1 MKKIEINVEHEN
13 LINPHA
19 MITHVHSFMN
29 GTEES
34 IPNHT
39 ELLTRLLEQ
48 IEPIDYESIAFPEM
62 RELRNQL
69 KSGTVNSEKVK
80 EIESKVDKVKLGTK
94 HFLIISIDEI
104 LKIASLSNWSMCKK
118 HDFIYL
124 YNGNYWSE
132 VDKDTFQRFLGEASE
147 KLGVQAYTSKHYQFR
162 EQLFKQFL
170 STAVLP
176 VPPLNDDKVLIN
188 LKNGTFEI
196 ELEKNQLKKFRSE
209 DFLTYQLP
217 FSYDATAKA
226 PLFTAYLNKV
236 LPDVKRQHILA
247 EFMGFVFLKNG
258 NSVLKEEKAL
268 ILYGSGAN
276 GKSVFFEIMNALLG
290 QENISSY
297 SLQSLTN
304 ENGYYRAK
312 IANKLVNYA
321 SEINGKLEA
330 SIFKQ
335 LVSGEPVE
343 ARLPYGQP
351 FILKQYAKLI
361 FNCNE
366 LPKDVEQTDA
376 FFRRFLII
384 PFDVTIPENE
394 QDKQLHKKII
404 DSELS
409 GVFNWILE
417 GLQRLLKQRKF
428 TYCEAVDKMV
438 QQYRIESD
446 SVLMYLTD
454 NNFEPSLSKILTLKD
469 VYYDYRNYCY
479 EGGFKPCSLRECS
492 SRLRKAKYIIERKTQ
507 GNVIY
512 IEKKDCF

>member
-1 MKKIEINVEHEN
+1 MRKTEILVEHEN
-13 LINPHA
+13 LINPQA
-19 MITHVHSFMN
+19 MINHVYSLKN
-29 GTEES
+29 S
-34 IPNHT
+34 LDKSVPKHT

-48 IEPIDYESIAFPEM
+48 IEQIDFTNIAFPEIGILK
-62 RELRNQL
+62 EQL
-69 KSGTVNSEKVK
+69 KSENVKQEEVK
-80 EIESKVDKVKLGTK
+80 EIGRKIEKTKLGNR
-94 HFLIISIDEI
+94 HYLIISIDEI
-104 LKIASLSNWSMCKK
+104 LKIADKSNWSMCKK

-124 YNGNYWSE
+124 YNGHFWSE
-132 VDKDTFQRFLGEASE
+132 VDKDTFQRFLGEASQ

-176 VPPLNDDKVLIN
+176 VPPLIEDRVLIN

-196 ELEKNQLKKFRSE
+196 ELHKTQLRNFKSE

-217 FSYDATAKA
+217 FVFDKNANA
-226 PLFTAYLNKV
+226 PLFTQYLNKV
-236 LPDVKRQHILA
+236 LPDIKRQHILA
-247 EFMGFVFLKNG
+247 EFMGYVFLKNG
-258 NSVLKEEKAL
+258 NSELKEEKAL

-276 GKSVFFEIMNALLG
+276 GKSVFFEVINALLG
-290 QENISSY
+290 HDNVSSY
-297 SLQSLTN
+297 SLQSLTD

-330 SIFKQ
+330 SVFKQ

-351 FILKQYAKLI
+351 FMLRQYAKLI

-366 LPKDVEQTDA
+366 LPKDVEQTSA
-376 FFRRFLII
+376 YFRRFLII

-394 QDKQLHKKII
+394 QDKQLHQKII
-404 DSELS
+404 ASELS

-417 GLQRLLKQRKF
+417 GLQRLLKQKKF
-428 TYCEAVDKMV
+428 TSCEAVERMV
-438 QQYRIESD
+438 EQYRIDSD
-446 SVLMYLTD
+446 TVLSYLAD
-454 NNFEPSLSKILTLKD
+454 SNYKPSLCKTLGLTESFN
-469 VYYDYRNYCY
+469 DYKNYCY
-479 EGGFKPCSLRECS
+479 EGGFMPCSIREYS
-492 SRLRKAKYIIERKTQ
+492 SRLKKAKYSVVRKTE

-512 IEKKDCF
+512 IEKKD